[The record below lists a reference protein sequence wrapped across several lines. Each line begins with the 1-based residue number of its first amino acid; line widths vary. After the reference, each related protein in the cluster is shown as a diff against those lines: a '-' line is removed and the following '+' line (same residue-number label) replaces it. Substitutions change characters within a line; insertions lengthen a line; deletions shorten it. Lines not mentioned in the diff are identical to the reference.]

1 MTANKHFHPTHRATE
16 VTPPPSRGGDRPGTE
31 GSGRPKSRESN
42 KPAVELDLKGLMFS
56 EKWDVIGAT
65 TPAAY
70 ARAECP
76 VSPLCGWNH
85 DAYQFQGMVA
95 SLKMKNGD
103 LCRRSQVR
111 AAAASMPVLES
122 DIKRQQKYLKEPGSP
137 FRVLC
142 KSDGGKKALVIEA
155 IPPPDH
161 LALVEEGLEELH
173 QGQFNKDW
181 RQQHANSMK
190 SAGPRKS
197 IAVRAENA
205 RQQVLKKAAEN
216 AMSPMEAQI
225 HISEFR
231 RWCMDKWDDAE
242 YAWNTLNPAG
252 VESLNEEDFVTA
264 LRHHQ
269 YPKDEAG
276 CRKLFQCFK
285 KEAITES
292 SFMTALDSVQCGRT
306 QRSKSCI
313 FTPKSLALG
322 SSCGTMDPVEALAM
336 SGDLVVSKQDK
347 IERIIQRLRRTDP
360 PIAELLDFMFNYFGT
375 LKTAFKQLDLN
386 GNGDLSNQEFVDGLL
401 RIKSKGNGLGPIEVH
416 CHNLF
421 KRLDPANS
429 GSIRLDDLVKNLESD
444 DDVIIVRFGKFLE
457 EVKKRRKDKAA
468 ADREE
473 SMKLNVYARMFKV
486 GAAHDLITPG
496 IFLDALQQLRY
507 PTWHANELFKRLDK
521 DDSGELSLTEFTAF
535 LQQDIPVK
543 IQHKEVEPLGNAH
556 RVEQAQHFFEI
567 KCATSLKLKD
577 SNRRNHTEAP
587 SSDGPRRRGG
597 IKLDNST
604 LLEKLRER
612 SNNEAADLLKSGYQ
626 FENGVVKRPDWLS
639 FVDVGMQENRM
650 KGSACGFRSCPK
662 PTELTT
668 TGKHMLRVNREAA
681 PMRDLCGMHCA
692 MTTFNEN
699 AKRSFINF

>member
-1 MTANKHFHPTHRATE
+1 
-16 VTPPPSRGGDRPGTE
+16 
-31 GSGRPKSRESN
+31 
-42 KPAVELDLKGLMFS
+42 
-56 EKWDVIGAT
+56 
-65 TPAAY
+65 
-70 ARAECP
+70 
-76 VSPLCGWNH
+76 
-85 DAYQFQGMVA
+85 
-95 SLKMKNGD
+95 
-103 LCRRSQVR
+103 
-111 AAAASMPVLES
+111 
-122 DIKRQQKYLKEPGSP
+122 
-137 FRVLC
+137 
-142 KSDGGKKALVIEA
+142 
-155 IPPPDH
+155 
-161 LALVEEGLEELH
+161 
-173 QGQFNKDW
+173 
-181 RQQHANSMK
+181 
-190 SAGPRKS
+190 
-197 IAVRAENA
+197 
-205 RQQVLKKAAEN
+205 
-216 AMSPMEAQI
+216 
-225 HISEFR
+225 
-231 RWCMDKWDDAE
+231 
-242 YAWNTLNPAG
+242 
-252 VESLNEEDFVTA
+252 VTA

-269 YPKDEAG
+269 YPKDEAD

-285 KEAITES
+285 KEASAWNTVRQVAHIAKLEAITES
-292 SFMTALDSVQCGRT
+292 SFMKALDSVQCGRT

-313 FTPKSLALG
+313 HTLKSVALG

-336 SGDLVVSKQDK
+336 SGGEMVTKQDK

-375 LKTAFKQLDLN
+375 LKAAFKQLDLN

-421 KRLDPANS
+421 KRLDFANS

-587 SSDGPRRRGG
+587 CGDAPRRRGG
-597 IKLDNST
+597 IKLHENSNGST

-612 SNNEAADLLKSGYQ
+612 SNNDCADLLKSGYQ
-626 FENGVVKRPDWLS
+626 FENGVVRRPDWLS
-639 FVDVGMQENRM
+639 FVDVGMQQNRM
-650 KGSACGFRSCPK
+650 KGSSCGFRAVSV
-662 PTELTT
+662 PTELTK
-668 TGKHMLRVNREAA
+668 TGKHLMRVNREAA

>member
-1 MTANKHFHPTHRATE
+1 MTSNKHFHPTHRATE
-16 VTPPPSRGGDRPGTE
+16 VTPPPSRDAKRPESE
-31 GSGRPKSRESN
+31 GSGQPKS
-42 KPAVELDLKGLMFS
+42 AMDLDLKGLMFS

-70 ARAECP
+70 ARAEAP

-142 KSDGGKKALVIEA
+142 KNDGGKKPLVIEA

-161 LALVEEGLEELH
+161 IALVDEGMEMLKNMS
-173 QGQFNKDW
+173 FNKDW
-181 RQQHANSMK
+181 RQQHANSMI

-205 RQQVLKKAAEN
+205 RQQLLKKAAEN
-216 AMSPMEAQI
+216 AMSPVEAMV
-225 HISEFR
+225 HITEFR

-242 YAWNTLNPAG
+242 YSWNTLNPAG

-313 FTPKSLALG
+313 HTLKSVAVG
-322 SSCGTMDPVEALAM
+322 SSCGTMDPVEAAIM
-336 SGDLVVSKQDK
+336 SGDGLTTSSKQDK
-347 IERIIQRLRRTDP
+347 IEMIIQRLRRTDP

-375 LKTAFKQLDLN
+375 LKAAFKQLDLN

-421 KRLDPANS
+421 KRLDFAEK
-429 GSIRLDDLVKNLESD
+429 GSIRVDDLVYNLESD
-444 DDVIIVRFGKFLE
+444 DDVMVVRFARFLE

-543 IQHKEVEPLGNAH
+543 IQHKEIAPLGNEH
-556 RVEQAQHFFEI
+556 RVEQATNFFEI

-587 SSDGPRRRGG
+587 CGDAPRRRGG
-597 IKLDNST
+597 IKLHENSNGST

-612 SNNEAADLLKSGYQ
+612 SNNDCADLLKSGYQ
-626 FENGVVKRPDWLS
+626 FENGVVRRPDWLS
-639 FVDVGMQENRM
+639 FVDVGMQQNRM
-650 KGSACGFRSCPK
+650 KGSSCGLRAVSV
-662 PTELTT
+662 PTELTK
-668 TGKHMLRVNREAA
+668 TGKHLMRVNREAA

-699 AKRSFINF
+699 AKRSLINF